1 MIKAIREFLRLE
13 AAGGM
18 LLVAAATLAIV
29 IANSPLSAYYDMLLN
44 VTGEIRI
51 GSFSVAKPAL
61 LWVNDLWMAIFFFL
75 VGLELKRELIEGE
88 LSDRSRILL
97 PVAGALGGMIVP
109 AGIYVALNA
118 GDSVAMNGWAIPAA
132 TDIAFAL
139 GILALLGSRVPISLK
154 IFLTSVA
161 IIDDIGAI
169 IIIAVFYSG
178 ALSVPSILVGAGCI
192 AVLAILNQRGVSALP
207 TYAFVGAILWLAVL
221 KSGVHATLAGVIL
234 AFFIPLTDAKNPD
247 RSPLREL
254 EHSLHPVVAYFIL
267 PVFAF
272 ANAGVSLSG
281 VSFSSLLEP
290 VPLGIAGGLFLGK
303 QLGVFA
309 FCGILVLSGIARLP
323 DGMNWRTL
331 YGAAMLCGIGFTM
344 SLFISGLAFEQA
356 GGDYL
361 MADRLGILTGSL
373 LAGACGYGVLRWAL
387 PPPGAESGRSL
398 AEPPAESS

>member
-1 MIKAIREFLRLE
+1 MFDSLRDFLKLE
-13 AAGGM
+13 TAGGI
-18 LLVAAATLAIV
+18 LLVAAAVLAIV
-29 IANSPLSAYYDMLLN
+29 LANSPLSPYYDMLLSI
-44 VTGEIRI
+44 TGELRV
-51 GSFSVAKPAL
+51 GDFSVAKPAL
-61 LWVNDLWMAIFFFL
+61 LWINDLWMAVFFFL

-88 LSDRSRILL
+88 LSDRSQIVL
-97 PVAGALGGMIVP
+97 PVAAAIGGMLVP
-109 AGIYVALNA
+109 AGIYVAFNA

-139 GILALLGSRVPISLK
+139 GVLALLGSRVPISLK

-178 ALSVPSILVGAGCI
+178 SLSASAMWVAAGCV
-192 AVLAILNQRGVSALP
+192 AVLAILNRRGVTDLP
-207 TYAFVGAILWLAVL
+207 TYALVGAILWVAVL
-221 KSGVHATLAGVIL
+221 KSGVHATLAGVLL
-234 AFFIPLTDAKNPD
+234 AFFIPITDAQNAD

-254 EHSLHPVVAYFIL
+254 EHSLHPVVAFFIL

-290 VPLGIAGGLFLGK
+290 VPLGIAAGLFFGK
-303 QLGVFA
+303 QIGVFL
-309 FCGILVLSGIARLP
+309 FCRVTVLLGLARLP
-323 DGMNWRTL
+323 QELNWRVL
-331 YGAAMLCGIGFTM
+331 YGAGILCGIGFTM

-356 GGDYL
+356 GGDNL

-373 LAGACGYGVLRWAL
+373 LAGACGYGVLRLSL
-387 PPPGAESGRSL
+387 PGTRMAS
-398 AEPPAESS
+398 EPE